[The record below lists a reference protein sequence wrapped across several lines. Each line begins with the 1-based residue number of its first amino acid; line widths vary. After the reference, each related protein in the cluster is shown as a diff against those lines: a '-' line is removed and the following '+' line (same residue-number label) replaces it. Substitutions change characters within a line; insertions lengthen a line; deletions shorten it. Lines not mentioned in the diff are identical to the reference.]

1 MLTMNE
7 FKEAV
12 TKDFKRFLDESF
24 KDKEMVMYPLYK
36 MNIAKTAISFKSSHE
51 GMSIMPVVYL
61 EDMYQ
66 FYKDTGNLNYTFA
79 QFACTVQTKFF
90 KNRHFSDWITA
101 EYIYEHVYIQL
112 VGNERN
118 TDFLKDHVH
127 IHFMDLSVIFRI
139 ALPAE
144 AGYNSSY
151 LLRQTHMDY
160 LQLDMDYLLQK
171 AIQNYENFFGTS
183 QLINILDIIPKKL
196 LSTLPGEKPLEFYV
210 LTTQKRLYGAS
221 IIYAFPETLAHISSE
236 LNDDLYILPSSIH
249 EVLILKASERRDVEG
264 LREIVC
270 SVNEESLPV
279 DEILSDS
286 VYYYSRKSGLQLL

>member
-51 GMSIMPVVYL
+51 EMSIMPVVYL

-118 TDFLKDHVH
+118 ADFLKDHVH
-127 IHFMDLSVIFRI
+127 INFMDLSVIFRI

-144 AGYNSSY
+144 DGYNSSY
-151 LLRQTHMDY
+151 LLRQTHMDTF
-160 LQLDMDYLLQK
+160 LVC
-171 AIQNYENFFGTS
+171 
-183 QLINILDIIPKKL
+183 
-196 LSTLPGEKPLEFYV
+196 LS
-210 LTTQKRLYGAS
+210 
-221 IIYAFPETLAHISSE
+221 
-236 LNDDLYILPSSIH
+236 
-249 EVLILKASERRDVEG
+249 
-264 LREIVC
+264 
-270 SVNEESLPV
+270 
-279 DEILSDS
+279 
-286 VYYYSRKSGLQLL
+286 